1 MIQRTSSHAISA
13 RDSLRKA
20 AIRLFSE
27 KGYSATSTR
36 EICERAKVTKPTLY
50 YHFGSKEQLYR
61 DLIFDESSECKRQLA
76 LAATRGE
83 TARERLIEVL
93 TVDFAL
99 TRREPELTQ
108 MMFRSLFSPKKEMPT
123 IDFIEIG
130 MEWADLLEGIIREG
144 VKKREL
150 EGKPR
155 EIAEAILGIHLI
167 YTMAYVVIG
176 KPDLNRALARRI
188 IDLVVDGCGNQ
199 SGK

>member
-1 MIQRTSSHAISA
+1 MIKRTSSHAISA
-13 RDSLRKA
+13 RDSIRKA

-61 DLIFDESSECKRQLA
+61 DLIFDESSECKRELA
-76 LAATRGE
+76 RAATHGKN
-83 TARERLIEVL
+83 ARERLVEVL

-130 MEWADLLEGIIREG
+130 MEWVDLLEGIIREG

-155 EIAEAILGIHLI
+155 EIAEAIMGIHLI
-167 YTMAYVVIG
+167 YTMAYVVVG